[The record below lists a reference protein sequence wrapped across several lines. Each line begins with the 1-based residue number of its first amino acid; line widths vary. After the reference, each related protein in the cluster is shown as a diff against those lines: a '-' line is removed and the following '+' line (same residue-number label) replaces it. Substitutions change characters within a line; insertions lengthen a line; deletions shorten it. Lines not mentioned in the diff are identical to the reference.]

1 MNAAT
6 YHKLTSYHRKNMS
19 PHNLDWGHMP
29 RLYKSYPPLFSTA
42 LQPAGELPDVSLM
55 KAFGEK
61 WADRASP
68 AVLNFEGLSTI
79 LTLANG
85 FTAKRSYGTQT
96 HFYRSAPSAGAL
108 YPNEIYVATGPVDGL
123 APGIYNYQV
132 KSVALV
138 RLRKGWHL
146 RQITET
152 LTDGPERTPAVS
164 LLISGIFFRS
174 AWKYGQRAY
183 RYVLLNAGHLIENLV
198 LALNAYGYSYSVHY
212 DFDDESMGGL
222 LGIDEQREVCLACL
236 NIFDD
241 RASEPRQSVKP
252 PVELA
257 GLERGVIEA
266 SRISAAEV
274 SYSAITQA
282 YTAGKTVRN
291 DTAESADPYPV
302 VDNMPQ
308 NWFPVRKTAE
318 PIVSLGYVKSVLKR
332 RSRRNFLQYPLKA
345 ANTMRLLEM
354 LCMASDRCVD
364 EGQTY
369 AGCMVPGFM
378 AVNVEGFDSGFYLL
392 VTKKKAYGLVSG
404 GSLGQ
409 KTAHVCLDQQ
419 WLKNGAVHFLFMA
432 NLAEVDLHQGPR
444 GYRYAMLNAG
454 RAGQR
459 VYLAAT
465 ALGYGACGI
474 GALYD
479 DEASKMLSLNDQ
491 SALLYLV
498 AVGTTK

>member
-174 AWKYGQRAY
+174 AWKYGQRA
-183 RYVLLNAGHLIENLV
+183 
-198 LALNAYGYSYSVHY
+198 
-212 DFDDESMGGL
+212 
-222 LGIDEQREVCLACL
+222 
-236 NIFDD
+236 
-241 RASEPRQSVKP
+241 
-252 PVELA
+252 
-257 GLERGVIEA
+257 
-266 SRISAAEV
+266 
-274 SYSAITQA
+274 
-282 YTAGKTVRN
+282 
-291 DTAESADPYPV
+291 
-302 VDNMPQ
+302 
-308 NWFPVRKTAE
+308 
-318 PIVSLGYVKSVLKR
+318 
-332 RSRRNFLQYPLKA
+332 
-345 ANTMRLLEM
+345 
-354 LCMASDRCVD
+354 
-364 EGQTY
+364 
-369 AGCMVPGFM
+369 
-378 AVNVEGFDSGFYLL
+378 
-392 VTKKKAYGLVSG
+392 
-404 GSLGQ
+404 
-409 KTAHVCLDQQ
+409 
-419 WLKNGAVHFLFMA
+419 
-432 NLAEVDLHQGPR
+432 
-444 GYRYAMLNAG
+444 
-454 RAGQR
+454 
-459 VYLAAT
+459 
-465 ALGYGACGI
+465 
-474 GALYD
+474 
-479 DEASKMLSLNDQ
+479 
-491 SALLYLV
+491 
-498 AVGTTK
+498 